1 MGLHQTLA
9 TRFSCSLWSRWFERN
24 DQKALSLASGT
35 MTLRRLQGQS
45 RDDLPPEVVSL
56 LAIAD
61 VSEIVLALSTSID
74 KFS

>member
-9 TRFSCSLWSRWFERN
+9 TRFSCSLWSRWFEKN
-24 DQKALSLASGT
+24 VQKALSLASGT
-35 MTLRRLQGQS
+35 MTLRRLQDQR
-45 RDDLPPEVVSL
+45 RDDLSPEVVSL

-61 VSEIVLALSTSID
+61 VREIVLALATAID